1 LSKLR
6 ADCAFASRLKLSEC
20 LFGRANGR
28 YGMNLELLT
37 PTEMAEADR
46 LAIANGPFD
55 GIGLMRNA
63 GAAVAAVVLERF
75 PSSNRVHV
83 LAGPGNNGGD
93 GYVAARILH
102 ESGVA
107 VSLWFSGAPREG
119 SDAAV
124 AAAECPVS
132 GRPIA
137 DFDAGADDLIVDA
150 LYGAGLSKPLADDA
164 ARALSLVTTRRLP
177 VVAVDLPSGVSGES
191 GRVQGNAFQAVVTVT
206 FARKKPGHLLLPGRA
221 SCGEVVVADIGIA
234 AGVID
239 SLAVG
244 TFENQPAL
252 WRKAFPLPDVDT
264 HKYRR
269 GYVGVFSGGPTS
281 TGAARLSALAA
292 ARAGAG
298 AVTVLAPGSAL
309 AIHAMHLTSIMLR
322 KVEDVAEFA
331 AMLGEGRSSA
341 FVLGPGF
348 GVGEKARDFA
358 LAVLAA
364 GDRLSEPR
372 AAGLVLDADGITAF
386 REAPQWLFEAAA
398 RPGAPELVLTP
409 HEGEFARLFPD
420 IAGGDDLSKLGK
432 ARAAAERA
440 NGVVIY
446 KGADTV
452 IAAPDGRAAINANGV
467 PWLATAGSGDVLA
480 GIVTGLIA
488 QRMPAFE
495 AACAGVWLHAEA
507 GRRFGPG
514 LIAEDLPTAL
524 LPVLAE
530 LYGG

>member
-1 LSKLR
+1 MK
-6 ADCAFASRLKLSEC
+6 
-20 LFGRANGR
+20 
-28 YGMNLELLT
+28 LELLT
-37 PTEMAEADR
+37 PKEMAEADR
-46 LAIANGPFD
+46 LTIAHGPFD

-75 PSSNRVHV
+75 PSRRRVHV

-93 GYVAARILH
+93 GYVIARILH

-107 VSLWFSGAPREG
+107 VSLWSSGTPRDD

-132 GRPIA
+132 RRSLA
-137 DFDAGADDLIVDA
+137 DFDAGAEDLIVDA

-164 ARALSLVTTRRLP
+164 ARAVSLAAARRLP
-177 VVAVDLPSGVSGES
+177 VLAVDLPSGVSGES
-191 GRVQGNAFQAVVTVT
+191 GMVLGSAFQAAVTVT
-206 FARKKPGHLLLPGRA
+206 FARKKPGHLLLPGRGL
-221 SCGEVVVADIGIA
+221 CGEVVVADIGIA
-234 AGVID
+234 ASVIV
-239 SLAVG
+239 SLAVD

-252 WRKAFPLPDVDT
+252 WRQAFPSLDVDT

-269 GYVGVFSGGPTS
+269 GHVGVFSGGATS

-309 AIHAMHLTSIMLR
+309 AVHAMHLTSIMLR

-331 AMLGEGRSSA
+331 AVLGEGRSSA

-348 GVGEKARDFA
+348 GVGEKARDLA

-364 GDRLSEPR
+364 GDRLGEP
-372 AAGLVLDADGITAF
+372 AAVGLVLDADGITAF

-398 RPGAPELVLTP
+398 RPGAAALVLTP

-420 IAGGDDLSKLGK
+420 IAGSEDLSKLGK
-432 ARAAAERA
+432 ARAAARRA

-480 GIVTGLIA
+480 GIVAGLIA

-507 GRRFGPG
+507 GRRFGPS
-514 LIAEDLPTAL
+514 LIAEDLPAAL
-524 LPVLAE
+524 VPILAE
-530 LYGG
+530 LYGADGG